1 MTNEEWKIIG
11 QFAKD
16 IVDRFNDQE
25 KRIKHLEEQLDK
37 LIDDLEED
45 WILEQISG
53 TRGSE

>member
-1 MTNEEWKIIG
+1 MTNEEWEVIG
-11 QFAKD
+11 KFAKD

-25 KRIKHLEEQLDK
+25 KRIKQLEDQLSK

-53 TRGSE
+53 TRGAE

>member
-1 MTNEEWKIIG
+1 MTNEEWEVFGK
-11 QFAKD
+11 FAKD

-53 TRGSE
+53 TRGAE

>member
-53 TRGSE
+53 TRDSE